1 MWLNRI
7 LLLIPIF
14 LEFYT
19 KFITLAQ
26 CLQKQYSTVGQQWCC
41 VASDSTH
48 HLGGSWRHN
57 KQYADFISQG
67 QMA

>member
-1 MWLNRI
+1 MSSKIKIKVKKELRVMWLNRI

-48 HLGGSWRHN
+48 HLGGS
-57 KQYADFISQG
+57 
-67 QMA
+67 